1 MDNTVSV
8 LPTIAATALVL
19 LLAVQCIQNNVEGF
33 ASEKEIQ
40 AHNANLAAAASQPP
54 NEINHKLEAGAGRPT
69 PTNMD
74 VIQGKGFMLG
84 SSVDQGSAGSLPAG
98 ISMCAL
104 NQPAATVAS
113 SLLPLPSPNNQ
124 NQTWADPSCVS
135 NALANSSMLSALDII
150 GVNTTAS
157 SLRNPSLDLRG
168 DPVCNPRDPVSVFN
182 NSSITC
188 TFNRPLTCYDNL
200 PRPTIWSCDWNNQ
213 TWNSPDAVKP
223 MQSNDLPVSR

>member
-8 LPTIAATALVL
+8 FSTLAAASLVA
-19 LLAVQCIQNNVEGF
+19 LLAIQCIQNNVEGF
-33 ASEKEIQ
+33 TPDEYNKA
-40 AHNANLAAAASQPP
+40 LTAAASAPP
-54 NEINHKLEAGAGRPT
+54 NDINQRQDDAGIPKSL
-69 PTNMD
+69 NLD
-74 VIQGKGFMLG
+74 VIQNKLFMPA
-84 SSVDQGSAGSLPAG
+84 SAVEQGSTGSLPAG
-98 ISMCAL
+98 VSMCAL

-113 SLLPLPSPNNQ
+113 SLLPLPSSDNQ

-188 TFNRPLTCYDNL
+188 TFNRPLTCYEEL

-213 TWNSPDAVKP
+213 TWNKLDNVKP
-223 MQSNDLPVSR
+223 MTSDDLPVSR

>member
-1 MDNTVSV
+1 MDNTLSVISTVGAVSIV
-8 LPTIAATALVL
+8 A
-19 LLAVQCIQNNVEGF
+19 LLAIQCMQCNVEGF
-33 ASEKEIQ
+33 TPEEAQ
-40 AHNANLAAAASQPP
+40 AHNQNLASVASQPP
-54 NEINHKLEAGAGRPT
+54 NEINQRLEAGAGMPT
-69 PTNMD
+69 SGNLDT
-74 VIQGKGFMLG
+74 IQNRGFMLA

-98 ISMCAL
+98 VSMCAL
-104 NQPAATVAS
+104 NQPAATLAS
-113 SLLPLPSPNNQ
+113 SLLPLPSPDNQ

-150 GVNTTAS
+150 GVNTVAS

-188 TFNRPLTCYDNL
+188 TLNRPLTCYDEL

-213 TWNSPDAVKP
+213 WWNKLDGVNP
-223 MQSNDLPVSR
+223 MSSNDIPVSR

>member
-8 LPTIAATALVL
+8 ISTLAAASLVA
-19 LLAVQCIQNNVEGF
+19 LLAIQCIQSNIEGF
-33 ASEKEIQ
+33 TAEEAQ
-40 AHNANLAAAASQPP
+40 AHNQNLAAVASQPP
-54 NEINHKLEAGAGRPT
+54 NEINQRMEDGAGMPT
-69 PTNMD
+69 SANLDT
-74 VIQGKGFMLG
+74 IQNRAFALA
-84 SSVDQGSAGSLPAG
+84 SSVDQGSAGSLPSG
-98 ISMCAL
+98 VSMCAL

-113 SLLPLPSPNNQ
+113 SLLPLPAPDNQ

-150 GVNTTAS
+150 GVNTVAS
-157 SLRNPSLDLRG
+157 SLKNPSLDLRG

-188 TFNRPLTCYDNL
+188 TLNRPLTCYDEL

-213 TWNSPDAVKP
+213 WWNKLDNVKP
-223 MQSNDLPVSR
+223 MSSSDMPVSR

>member
-8 LPTIAATALVL
+8 FSTLAAASLVA
-19 LLAVQCIQNNVEGF
+19 LLAIQCIQNNVEGF
-33 ASEKEIQ
+33 TPEEAQ
-40 AHNANLAAAASQPP
+40 AHNQNLAAAASTPP
-54 NEINHKLEAGAGRPT
+54 NEINQRLEDGAGMPQS
-69 PTNMD
+69 TNLD
-74 VIQGKGFMLG
+74 VIQNKGFMLA
-84 SSVDQGSAGSLPAG
+84 SSVDQGSMGSLPAG
-98 ISMCAL
+98 VSMCAL

-113 SLLPLPSPNNQ
+113 SLLPLPSPDNQ

-188 TFNRPLTCYDNL
+188 TFNRPLTCYEEL

-213 TWNSPDAVKP
+213 WWNKLDGVKP
-223 MQSNDLPVSR
+223 MASNDLPVSR